1 MEQLDNYPTIITVA
15 EAAKVLRISRNT
27 CYAGV
32 RSGAIP
38 ATRIG
43 GRILIPRQSLVDM
56 LSGAALVSRC
66 LPGCNDVGGHQ
77 PA

>member
-1 MEQLDNYPTIITVA
+1 MEQLDNYPTVITVA
-15 EAAKVLRISRNT
+15 EAAKVLRIGRNT

-43 GRILIPRQSLVDM
+43 GRILITKHRLIEM
-56 LSGAALVSRC
+56 LSG
-66 LPGCNDVGGHQ
+66 
-77 PA
+77 PAPVLG

>member
-1 MEQLDNYPTIITVA
+1 MDQLDNYPTVITVA
-15 EAAKVLRISRNT
+15 EAAKVLRIGRNT

-43 GRILIPRQSLVDM
+43 GRILIARQALVVL
-56 LSGAALVSRC
+56 LSGGVPQVALGSA
-66 LPGCNDVGGHQ
+66 L
-77 PA
+77 